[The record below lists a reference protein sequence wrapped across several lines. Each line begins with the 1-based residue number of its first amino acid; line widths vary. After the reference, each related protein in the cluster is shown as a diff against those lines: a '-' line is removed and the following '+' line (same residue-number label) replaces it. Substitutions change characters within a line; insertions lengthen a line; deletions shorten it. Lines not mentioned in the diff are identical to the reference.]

1 MAKILIPIDKAIAV
15 RRKAGSTITFLNKD
29 AANSVYYSR
38 EEDQLNTVA
47 AGAVP
52 EGTEMKAGDQ
62 LQWPS
67 FPGTV
72 WFRAAVQTVLD
83 VVP

>member
-1 MAKILIPIDKAIAV
+1 MAKIVVPNDKAIAV
-15 RRKAGSTITFLNKD
+15 RRKAGATVTFLNKS
-29 AANSVYYSR
+29 AVSVYYSR

-47 AGAVP
+47 PGAVP
-52 EGTEMKAGDQ
+52 EGTELAAADQ

-72 WFRAAVQTVLD
+72 WFRAATQTTLD

>member
-1 MAKILIPIDKAIAV
+1 MKILVPNNKAIAV
-15 RRKAGSTITFLNKD
+15 RRKAGTTVTFLNKS
-29 AANSVYYSR
+29 ANSVYYSR
-38 EEDQLNTVA
+38 EEDQLNTVV

-52 EGTEMKAGDQ
+52 EGTELAATDQ

-72 WFRAAVQTVLD
+72 WFRAAVQTTLD